1 MVFFSG
7 SELRSW
13 LDARRRQA
21 VEAVAHANVESV
33 RFSPEEVTESILE
46 RYALQPVTYDW
57 DNWSADA
64 PREVTIDGQQFGSP
78 VRYAGQSVTIHVP
91 VSGDAEVLSMQAS
104 THRMDGGFQG
114 SLDTHIGEIT
124 FTITD
129 TSMSSDVINQRA
141 ESMRADLEERTGW
154 TNHDVAQWLHGLRAA
169 VLNAAYRRK
178 QQLDAMAETS
188 AGLSIPLR
196 SAPGAQ
202 QVQVPVVRKTMRV
215 AKRAPI
221 AGGDAEPA
229 LSNAIYEDVIRTVRA
244 LANSM
249 ERLPR
254 TARRFKEEEFR
265 DLILFV
271 LNSNYEGLARG
282 EVFNGE
288 GKTDILLPY
297 QDANAFIGEC
307 KFWKG
312 PRLFKEAIDQLLG
325 YTVWRDTKAAL
336 LLFIKTGDAT
346 SIIAK
351 ADAALRD
358 HPCFVSTRP
367 AADSSHRSDFLMHAV
382 DDSSR
387 HIKVALLPVVIRQP
401 EDTCSRLP
409 SGS

>member
-1 MVFFSG
+1 MVFFG
-7 SELRSW
+7 GGELRVW
-13 LDARRRQA
+13 LHTRRQQA
-21 VEAVAHANVESV
+21 VDAVAGANVEAL
-33 RFSPEEVTESILE
+33 RFSPEGVTESIVE
-46 RYALQPVTYDW
+46 RYTLEPVAYDW

-64 PREVTIDGQQFGSP
+64 PIEAIIGGQQFGSP
-78 VRYAGQSVTIHVP
+78 VRHAGQSVTIHVP
-91 VSGDAEVLSMQAS
+91 VSGDTEILNMQAS
-104 THRMDGGFQG
+104 RNRLDGGFQG
-114 SLDTHIGEIT
+114 SLDTHAGEVT

-129 TSMSSDVINQRA
+129 TSMTSEVINQRA
-141 ESMRADLEERTGW
+141 EAMCADLEERTGW
-154 TNHDVAQWLHGLRAA
+154 TNHDVAQWIPGLREA
-169 VLNAAYRRK
+169 VLNAAKRRK

-202 QVQVPVVRKTMRV
+202 QVQIPVARKTVRV
-215 AKRAPI
+215 AKRAP
-221 AGGDAEPA
+221 AGGGAAEPA
-229 LSNAIYEDVIRTVRA
+229 LSDAIYEDVIRTVRA
-244 LANSM
+244 LANSL

-254 TARRFKEEEFR
+254 TARRFKEEEEEEEEEEEFR

-282 EVFNGE
+282 EVFNGA
-288 GKTDILLPY
+288 GRTDILLPY
-297 QDANAFIGEC
+297 QDVNAFVGEC

-312 PRLFKEAIDQLLG
+312 PKQFNEAINQLLG

-346 SIIAK
+346 SILAR

-358 HPCFVSTRP
+358 HGCFVSARP
-367 AADSSHRSDFLMHAV
+367 AADSSDRADFLMHAV

-401 EDTCSRLP
+401 DD
-409 SGS
+409 

>member
-1 MVFFSG
+1 MVLFSG
-7 SELRSW
+7 NELRVW
-13 LDARRRQA
+13 LQTRVQQA
-21 VEAVAHANVESV
+21 VDAVAGAHAEAL
-33 RFSPEEVTESILE
+33 RFSPEDVTASIVE
-46 RYALQPVTYDW
+46 RYTLEPVAYDW
-57 DNWSADA
+57 DSWSADA
-64 PREVTIDGQQFGSP
+64 PKEVTLTGEQFGRE
-78 VRYAGQSVTIHVP
+78 VRYAGQTVTIHVP
-91 VSGDAEVLSMQAS
+91 VSGDAEVLNMQPS
-104 THRMDGGFQG
+104 TNRMDGGFQG
-114 SLDTHIGEIT
+114 SLDTYAGEVT

-129 TSMSSDVINQRA
+129 TSMTSEVINQRSEA
-141 ESMRADLEERTGW
+141 MRADLEERTGW
-154 TNHDVAQWLHGLRAA
+154 SNRDVAQWVPGMREA
-169 VLNAAYRRK
+169 VVNAANRRK

-188 AGLSIPLR
+188 AGLRIPLR

-202 QVQVPVVRKTMRV
+202 QVHVPVARKRVRV
-215 AKRAPI
+215 AKRAPS
-221 AGGDAEPA
+221 GGGGGGGSAEPT
-229 LSNAIYEDVIRTVRA
+229 LSDAIYEDVIRTVRA

-297 QDANAFIGEC
+297 EDVNAFIGEC

-312 PRLFKEAIDQLLG
+312 PRQFNDAIDQLLG

-351 ADAALRD
+351 AHAALRN
-358 HPCFVSTRP
+358 HPCFVSARP
-367 AADSSHRSDFLMHAV
+367 SADSSERADFLMRSV

-387 HIKVALLPVVIRQP
+387 RIKVALLPVVIRQP
-401 EDTCSRLP
+401 ED
-409 SGS
+409 